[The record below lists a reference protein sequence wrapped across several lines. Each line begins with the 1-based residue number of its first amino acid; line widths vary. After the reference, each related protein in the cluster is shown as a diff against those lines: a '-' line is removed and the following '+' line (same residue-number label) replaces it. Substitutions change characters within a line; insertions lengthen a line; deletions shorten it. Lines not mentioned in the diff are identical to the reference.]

1 MSYQALY
8 RVYRPQTFS
17 ELVGQDAIS
26 RTLLNALRHNRL
38 AHAYLFCGPRGT
50 GKTSTS
56 KILAKA
62 VNCLDPQDGEP
73 CNACESCRAIN
84 EDRFLDVIEIDAASN
99 RGIDEIRNIREQVR
113 FTPSM
118 GKRKVYIIDEVHML
132 TTEAFN
138 ALLKT
143 LEEPPEHVLFI
154 LATTDPQKVPKTVLS
169 RTQRFDFH
177 RIPTPVLSAH
187 LREICD
193 REGIDAT
200 DDALALIAKSSSGGM
215 RDAISLLDQTI
226 AFAGDQID
234 RHAVTQMIGGLDDDA
249 LLTLIDALAQGD
261 TAALMQQLETL
272 LYSGSDSRALMH
284 SLLAHLRDLLLTR
297 VGSTA
302 DGSTPSAQLQNQAA
316 KFSLRQLEQLL
327 AKAAEAERDMRIA
340 PDSELVLELTLVE
353 MALLLS
359 GDSPVQS
366 APVHAHLP
374 AANAAPTKKP
384 APAPATLAPA
394 APAADASVDQPVAT
408 AEPEPDDAA
417 TLDALRRLWPQVV
430 EALKDVSIRIHAFV
444 KPAELVRFEAG
455 TLTLRW
461 PKNAIFNCKQMR
473 LHDNQKILAD
483 ALAVR
488 WPHPIHFN
496 CELEAEETPKQPA
509 IDLTNA
515 IHQVFGEDVPIEI
528 IDEKPT
534 HH

>member
-8 RVYRPQTFS
+8 RVYRPQTFDA
-17 ELVGQDAIS
+17 LIGQDAIS
-26 RTLLNALRHNRL
+26 QTLLNALRGNRL

-73 CNACESCRAIN
+73 CNECESCRAIN

-99 RGIDEIRNIREQVR
+99 RGIDEIRNIREQLR

-177 RIPTPVLSAH
+177 RIATPVLASH

-193 REGIDAT
+193 AEGIDAT
-200 DDALALIAKSSSGGM
+200 DEALALIAKNAAGGM

-226 AFAGDQID
+226 AFAGDHID
-234 RHAVTQMIGGLDDDA
+234 RHAVTEMVGGLDDEA
-249 LLTLIDALAQGD
+249 LAAMVDALAGGD
-261 TAALMQQLETL
+261 TAALLQKLEAL
-272 LYSGSDSRALMH
+272 LATGSDARALLH
-284 SLLAHLRDLLLTR
+284 SLLLYLRDLLLVR
-297 VGSTA
+297 VGTTSDA
-302 DGSTPSAQLQNQAA
+302 GAPSDVLRRQARG
-316 KFSLRQLEQLL
+316 FSLRQLEQLL
-327 AKAAEAERDMRIA
+327 AKAAAAERDMRIA

-353 MALLLS
+353 MALILS
-359 GDSPVQS
+359 GD
-366 APVHAHLP
+366 AAP
-374 AANAAPTKKP
+374 AA
-384 APAPATLAPA
+384 APAPAKGARLPQVARSVQSNTAESSASVREPTRTEPA
-394 APAADASVDQPVAT
+394 AATAADS
-408 AEPEPDDAA
+408 AENADDAA
-417 TLDALRRLWPQVV
+417 TLETLQRLWPQVV

-444 KPAELVRFEAG
+444 KPAALARFEGG

-461 PKNAIFNCKQMR
+461 PQNAVFNCKQMR
-473 LHDNQKILAD
+473 LSDNQKVLAD

-496 CELEAEETPKQPA
+496 CELEESAKEQEPT
-509 IDLTNA
+509 IDYTGA
-515 IHQVFGEDVPIEI
+515 IHQVFGDVPIDI
-528 IDEKPT
+528 IEDKPT

>member
-8 RVYRPQTFS
+8 RVYRPQSFE

-26 RTLLNALRHNRL
+26 QTLLNALRSHRL

-73 CNACESCRAIN
+73 CNACENCKAIN

-177 RIPTPVLSAH
+177 RIATPVLAAH
-187 LREICD
+187 LREVCD
-193 REGIDAT
+193 AEGIDA
-200 DDALALIAKSSSGGM
+200 DADALALIAKNAAGGM

-226 AFAGDQID
+226 AFAGDHID
-234 RHAVTQMIGGLDDDA
+234 RHAVTEMIGGLDEEA
-249 LLTLIDALAQGD
+249 LAAMVDALAAGD
-261 TAALMQQLETL
+261 TAALLQKLEAL
-272 LYSGSDSRALMH
+272 LAGGSDARALLH
-284 SLLAHLRDLLLTR
+284 SLLLYLRDLLLVR
-297 VGSTA
+297 VGSRLEEDA
-302 DGSTPSAQLQNQAA
+302 PSEALRRQASG
-316 KFSLRQLEQLL
+316 FSLRQLEQLL

-340 PDSELVLELTLVE
+340 PDSELVLELALVE
-353 MALLLS
+353 MALILA
-359 GDSPVQS
+359 GDLQPQQ
-366 APVHAHLP
+366 
-374 AANAAPTKKP
+374 AAPTKGVRLPQP
-384 APAPATLAPA
+384 AQRASQAPVAQPVQQQTATPESA
-394 APAADASVDQPVAT
+394 APQQAAAPSA
-408 AEPEPDDAA
+408 DDAA
-417 TLDALRRLWPQVV
+417 TLDSLRQIWPQVV

-444 KPAELVRFEAG
+444 KPAALVHYEAG

-473 LHDNQKILAD
+473 MKDNQKVLAD

-488 WPHPIHFN
+488 WPHPLQFK
-496 CELEAEETPKQPA
+496 CELEEEQGQEHDPTV
-509 IDLTNA
+509 DYTSA
-515 IHQVFGEDVPIEI
+515 IHQVFGEGVPIDI
-528 IDEKPT
+528 IDEKPR